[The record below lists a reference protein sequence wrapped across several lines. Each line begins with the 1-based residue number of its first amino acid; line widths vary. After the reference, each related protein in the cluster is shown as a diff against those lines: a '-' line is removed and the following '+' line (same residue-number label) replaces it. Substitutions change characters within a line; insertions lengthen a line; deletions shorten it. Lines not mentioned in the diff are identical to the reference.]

1 MTARLRVAVVLPALL
16 FGLVACGSQQES
28 DIPTADGTDPSA
40 KTTSA
45 TPLSK
50 EDQTRKFVQ
59 CMRDHG
65 IEMSDPQPGK
75 PAAIGKEGEDAKT
88 KAALEACR
96 EFMPNGGEPPSVSPE
111 MLEQGRKFAQCMRE
125 HGLADF
131 PDPDP
136 DAQGGQAADI
146 DPNDPTFKAANEAC
160 GDLRPT
166 QGSGPT

>member
-1 MTARLRVAVVLPALL
+1 MVLPALL
-16 FGLVACGSQQES
+16 FGLVACGSQQDS
-28 DIPTADGTDPSA
+28 DIATADGVDPSGR
-40 KTTSA
+40 TTSA
-45 TPLSK
+45 TAPSTGDR
-50 EDQTRKFVQ
+50 EEQSREFAQ

-111 MLEQGRKFAQCMRE
+111 MLEQGRKYAQCMRE

-136 DAQGGQAADI
+136 DAQGGQAANV
-146 DPNDPTFKAANEAC
+146 DPNDPTFKAADEAC
-160 GDLRPT
+160 KDLRPT